1 MLTRQL
7 NIEETFEYGI
17 FNELIDQDYREVVP
31 PRHHWLFRSPIHV
44 DDSITYMRNKT
55 VELENFRTVSKPIE
69 VEQWGPV
76 RLVIRKR
83 VIYKFPFEDFK

>member
-44 DDSITYMRNKT
+44 DNSITYSRNQR
-55 VELENFRTVSKPIE
+55 ELMARHRKSNKPIE

-83 VIYKFPFEDFK
+83 AIYKFPFEDFK